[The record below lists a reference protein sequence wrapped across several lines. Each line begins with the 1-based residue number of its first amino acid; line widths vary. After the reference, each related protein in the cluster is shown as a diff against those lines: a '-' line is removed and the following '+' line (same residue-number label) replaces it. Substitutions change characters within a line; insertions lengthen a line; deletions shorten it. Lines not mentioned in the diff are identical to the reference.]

1 MDCFYWEKNIYMVEL
16 INELERQRAFTNKKY
31 MSSLFSELVV
41 AVSIYL
47 KIDWEQS
54 KKIN

>member
-1 MDCFYWEKNIYMVEL
+1 MVEL